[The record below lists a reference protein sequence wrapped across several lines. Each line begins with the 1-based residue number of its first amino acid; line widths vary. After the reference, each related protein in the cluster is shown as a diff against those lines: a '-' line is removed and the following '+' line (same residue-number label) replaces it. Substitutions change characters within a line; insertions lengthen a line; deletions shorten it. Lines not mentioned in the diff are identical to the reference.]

1 MLLFNF
7 KYDKINIMK
16 ELVYYLIFINIF
28 TFIIFGI
35 DKYKAIKNKYRVKE
49 KTLFILSIIGGFVG
63 AILAMKIFRHKTLK
77 PSFKYGIPII
87 CIIELI
93 IIFVILRG

>member
-1 MLLFNF
+1 MLLFNL
-7 KYDKINIMK
+7 KYVKINIMK

-28 TFIIFGI
+28 TFITFGI
-35 DKYKAIKNKYRVKE
+35 DKYKSIKNKYRVKE

-93 IIFVILRG
+93 IIFVILRS